1 MVEIGI
7 FKNLNNV
14 TKLHES
20 LDWDDDQ
27 LNSLFQYLDEVFNS
41 DIITHP
47 EALYEE
53 VETLFGANTRKC
65 FEEIFKQAI
74 FELNLHIVEPN
85 YEN

>member
-1 MVEIGI
+1 MEISI

-27 LNSLFQYLDEVFNS
+27 LNSLLKYLDEVFNA

-47 EALYEE
+47 EALYED
-53 VETLFGANTRKC
+53 VEKHFGNNARKC
-65 FEEIFKQAI
+65 FEEIFKQSI
-74 FELNLHIVEPN
+74 FELNLHVAETN

>member
-1 MVEIGI
+1 MDISI
-7 FKNLNNV
+7 LKNLNNV

-20 LDWDDDQ
+20 LDWDDNQ

-53 VETLFGANTRKC
+53 VETLFGENTRKC
-65 FEEIFKQAI
+65 FEEIFKQSI